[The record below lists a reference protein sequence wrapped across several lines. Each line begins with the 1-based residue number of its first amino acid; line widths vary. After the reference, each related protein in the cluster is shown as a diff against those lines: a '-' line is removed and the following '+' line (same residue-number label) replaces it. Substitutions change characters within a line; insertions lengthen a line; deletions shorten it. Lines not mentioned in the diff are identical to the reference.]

1 VLSRR
6 LRLAAIGQLG
16 ELGPAAAPAV
26 DVVLEALRTEERTGR
41 AGVPQW
47 ISVAYALRRI
57 SPTNRAA
64 IAILL
69 QRLENAQGL
78 DRLNIGTELVRFD
91 PSESHGLEVLAE
103 TLRSDP
109 EANNRDYAAYVL
121 RQAGPGARAVIPA
134 LKAALTDTDERVRK
148 AAASALR
155 KVEPAGPR

>member
-1 VLSRR
+1 
-6 LRLAAIGQLG
+6 LAAIGQLG
-16 ELGPAAAPAV
+16 ELGPAAMPAL
-26 DVVLEALRTEERTGR
+26 DTLLEALRTEEQTGR
-41 AGVPQW
+41 AGLPEW
-47 ISVAYALRRI
+47 IMVAEQLRRI

-78 DRLNIGTELVRFD
+78 DPLNIGTELVRFD

-109 EANNRDYAAYVL
+109 EANYRDFAAYVL
-121 RQAGPGARAVIPA
+121 RRAGPGARAAIPV
-134 LKAALTDTDERVRK
+134 LKAALTDKDKGVRK

-155 KVEPAGPR
+155 KIEPADAK